1 MFPIHFKYKGWRV
14 KLEKKIDFFK
24 DAKVEATFTPP
35 YIDYNYWNIIV
46 PDEVEQ
52 ILKKG
57 VLTDELTMKNISYI
71 QRDI

>member
-1 MFPIHFKYKGWRV
+1 MACKIR
-14 KLEKKIDFFK
+14 KKDRLFK

>member
-1 MFPIHFKYKGWRV
+1 MACKIR
-14 KLEKKIDFFK
+14 KKIDFFK

-57 VLTDELTMKNISYI
+57 YLQTS
-71 QRDI
+71 